1 MTSNRKSRV
10 KKSETQNDK
19 KLNASV
25 NEALK
30 LLIEM
35 RRNEIP
41 RNLNQI
47 YKISSA
53 RTTLFLNDFLPQVY
67 LTLVSVLQ
75 GVALSALINE
85 FKYTSTSLVTYGY
98 ILSSF
103 LIIVAFWHSYLSA
116 IFDGRWPFRFVDTL
130 LFFMAA
136 GAETVAVQ
144 NVATPYYWC
153 ISIGVMC
160 LIISVI
166 YIRQVPLLTELIESD
181 LFENPNEGALR
192 IRAVKRLSIIFV
204 GAAVIAFLFA
214 LITQEDPKNIIA
226 PLIAIAVPIAYIGL
240 VTRGANRFGVDAIG

>member
-1 MTSNRKSRV
+1 MISKRKS
-10 KKSETQNDK
+10 KDKNSETQQDK
-19 KLNASV
+19 KLNASI

-30 LLIEM
+30 SLKKM

-41 RNLNQI
+41 RNSNQI
-47 YKISSA
+47 YKIGSA

-85 FKYTSTSLVTYGY
+85 FEYGLTSLVTYGY
-98 ILSSF
+98 IISSF

-136 GAETVAVQ
+136 SAETIAVR
-144 NVATPYYWC
+144 NVDIPIYWC
-153 ISIGVMC
+153 VSIGFMC

-166 YIRQVPLLTELIESD
+166 YFRQISLLTELVVSD
-181 LFENPNEGALR
+181 LFEDPHEGASR
-192 IRAVKRLSIIFV
+192 IKAVKRLGVGFV
-204 GAAVIAFLFA
+204 VAAMTAFLFA
-214 LITQEDPKNIIA
+214 FITQENPKNLFA
-226 PLIAIAVPIAYIGL
+226 PLVAIVIPISYIVL
-240 VTRGANRFGVDAIG
+240 VTRGAARFGVDAIG